1 MLFRSIRAPRAYV
14 ARQLALRK
22 IGMRA
27 LMETVPLDPS
37 LVRGSHGR
45 PEDGTPYAPVLIADG
60 LDHLDAGPL
69 HVTAVH
75 DALVHL
81 VERG

>member
-1 MLFRSIRAPRAYV
+1 VPAAYV
-14 ARQLALRK
+14 AAQLAKRK
-22 IGMRA
+22 LGMRA
-27 LMETVPLDPS
+27 LLETVPLDAS

-45 PEDGTPYAPVLIADG
+45 VEAGTPYAPVLIADG
-60 LDHLDAGPL
+60 LDHLDAGPV